1 LIKKFGIELNR
12 DIHLLE
18 PLGFRES
25 LFLWKDAA
33 IVMTDSGGLQ
43 EETTA
48 LGVPCLTLRY
58 NTERPITV
66 EIGTNTLADNK
77 KEDILRCFRDIREN
91 GKKGRV
97 PELWD
102 GKAAERIVDVL
113 RNVGK

>member
-1 LIKKFGIELNR
+1 
-12 DIHLLE
+12 
-18 PLGFRES
+18 
-25 LFLWKDAA
+25 
-33 IVMTDSGGLQ
+33 
-43 EETTA
+43 
-48 LGVPCLTLRY
+48 
-58 NTERPITV
+58 
-66 EIGTNTLADNK
+66 LAGNK